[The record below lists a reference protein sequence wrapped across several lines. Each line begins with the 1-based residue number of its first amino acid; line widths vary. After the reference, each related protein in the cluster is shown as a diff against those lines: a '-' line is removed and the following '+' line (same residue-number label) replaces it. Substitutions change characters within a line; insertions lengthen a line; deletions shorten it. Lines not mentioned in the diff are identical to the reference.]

1 MRSGART
8 IFVIAAI
15 LVSLYAI
22 VVLSAGIAQ
31 LSDLAARVH
40 PAFGMF
46 VGWTLGLAFLGLIAA
61 PLVLYYRLPPPL
73 IPPDAEAGAEHDAY
87 LLALKRRL
95 AANPRLRDRRIESDA
110 ELQDALS
117 LLSSEADK
125 VVRKAAST
133 VFLGTAVMQNGR
145 LDGLVVLA
153 AQCRLV
159 WQVAAVYYQRPSPR
173 QMVYL
178 YANVASTALL
188 AAAIEDIDFSEI
200 VAPIVVAAIPSLQGA
215 VPGMQGITSLLVR
228 SLSNGAA
235 NALLTLRVGAVAR
248 QYCEATST
256 PLRSDV
262 RRSATA
268 EALRHVGRIAKQNS
282 ALVAKGTWKALSDAA
297 GSSIGSAVGGTRS
310 LGSTIAGKFRR
321 QSKVPTA
328 ETRHEETESRTF
340 RWSAK
345 AMGAKVDLGDK
356 HALLD
361 AADERR
367 R

>member
-1 MRSGART
+1 M
-8 IFVIAAI
+8 
-15 LVSLYAI
+15 
-22 VVLSAGIAQ
+22 
-31 LSDLAARVH
+31 
-40 PAFGMF
+40 
-46 VGWTLGLAFLGLIAA
+46 
-61 PLVLYYRLPPPL
+61 
-73 IPPDAEAGAEHDAY
+73 
-87 LLALKRRL
+87 LALRRRL

-110 ELQDALS
+110 DLQGALS

-133 VFLGTAVMQNGR
+133 VFIGTAVMQNGR

-153 AQCRLV
+153 AQCRLI
-159 WQVAAVYYQRPSPR
+159 WQVAAVCHQRPSPR

-178 YANVASTALL
+178 YANVGSTALL
-188 AAAIEDIDFSEI
+188 ATAIEDIDFSEI

-268 EALRHVGRIAKQNS
+268 EALRLVGRIAKENS

-297 GSSIGSAVGGTRS
+297 GSSIDSAVEGTKA

-321 QSKVPTA
+321 QSKPRIEDDAV
-328 ETRHEETESRTF
+328 ESPG
-340 RWSAK
+340 
-345 AMGAKVDLGDK
+345 MPV
-356 HALLD
+356 
-361 AADERR
+361 AA
-367 R
+367 